1 MESSQDSSFP
11 VSCRQLWCFIH
22 GQQLLLAKGSDQ
34 AKNFTSF
41 YASFVLENTKEIQ
54 FF

>member
-1 MESSQDSSFP
+1 M
-11 VSCRQLWCFIH
+11 SCRQLWCFIH

-41 YASFVLENTKEIQ
+41 YASFVLENIKEIQ
-54 FF
+54 IF